1 MPPTE
6 EPADAETQQRERR
19 AIATIEATF
28 ARSVPF
34 AEDRACAAELAREAA
49 PIVDALR
56 QAFAGGAPESAR
68 ALEHHE
74 ALAMITLLGRRAGV
88 LGIAPTAALA
98 IVPAL
103 CEGLAIVE
111 VTLGS
116 AFASMLSALALEGY
130 VAAREERLVELA
142 AGRAAAA
149 LPTLRIA
156 PKCLALI
163 LCGEHDPSLLR
174 EVIERFGRALFEA
187 DARACVVDLRGLLG
201 VSPHHAVEV
210 FGADVAARMLGT
222 TCVFSGVSP
231 EWLAAAKSA
240 RVPLELLAI
249 EPTFEVAVARALEIA
264 GYTLKRTGGLRALF
278 KR

>member
-1 MPPTE
+1 MPPTVQ
-6 EPADAETQQRERR
+6 PDDAETDERERR
-19 AIATIEATF
+19 ATATIEETF

-49 PIVDALR
+49 PLIDALR
-56 QAFAGGAPESAR
+56 QAFAGGAPERAR

-74 ALAMITLLGRRAGV
+74 ALAMITLLGRYAGV
-88 LGIAPTAALA
+88 LEITPTAALA
-98 IVPAL
+98 IVPAVL
-103 CEGLAIVE
+103 EGLATVE

-142 AGRAAAA
+142 AARAAAA

-156 PKCLALI
+156 PKCLALV
-163 LCGEHDPSLLR
+163 LHGEHDPSVLR
-174 EVIERFGRALFEA
+174 DVVEHFGRALFEA
-187 DARACVVDLRGLLG
+187 DARSCVVDLHGLLG

-210 FGADVAARMLGT
+210 FGADVAARMLGA
-222 TCVFSGVSP
+222 TCVFSGASP
-231 EWLAAAKSA
+231 DWLAAANSA

-249 EPTFEVAVARALEIA
+249 EPTFEAAVARALEIA
-264 GYTLKRTGGLRALF
+264 GYTLKRAGGLRGLF
-278 KR
+278 RR